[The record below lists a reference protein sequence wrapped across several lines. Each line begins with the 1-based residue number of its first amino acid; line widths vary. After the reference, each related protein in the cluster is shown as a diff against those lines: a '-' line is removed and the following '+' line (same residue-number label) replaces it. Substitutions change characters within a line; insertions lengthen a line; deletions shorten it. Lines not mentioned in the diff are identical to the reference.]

1 MKLNRYKG
9 CGNWIDR
16 KQNFPWLVTLIDSTG
31 ESLSCNGI
39 LVNCKSVLIN
49 GCNEELNVGNI
60 SLLFGQSG
68 TLQLAPVS
76 RNIEQIAYIESTGLA
91 FFDDPIID
99 EIAYEQGIIEPICL
113 DENPGNRFQKCISQ
127 LDSTFIMTS
136 PVV

>member
-1 MKLNRYKG
+1 M
-9 CGNWIDR
+9 
-16 KQNFPWLVTLIDSTG
+16 
-31 ESLSCNGI
+31 
-39 LVNCKSVLIN
+39 IN

-76 RNIEQIAYIESTGLA
+76 RNIEQIAYMESTALA

-99 EIAYEQGIIEPICL
+99 EVAFEQGIIEPICL
-113 DENPGNRFQKCISQ
+113 DENPGNCYRKYCPIQFNIHRDVLKN
-127 LDSTFIMTS
+127 LL